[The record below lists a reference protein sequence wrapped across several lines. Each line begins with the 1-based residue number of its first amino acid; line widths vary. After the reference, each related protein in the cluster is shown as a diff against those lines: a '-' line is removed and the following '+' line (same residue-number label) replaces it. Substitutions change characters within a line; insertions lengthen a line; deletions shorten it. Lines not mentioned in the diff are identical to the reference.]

1 MDDDDLSDALEKLTA
16 VLERQTGLQ
25 QQTNELL
32 KTLIGAID
40 DLADLIGQL
49 GSIDDEISGPN

>member
-49 GSIDDEISGPN
+49 GPIDDEISGPN